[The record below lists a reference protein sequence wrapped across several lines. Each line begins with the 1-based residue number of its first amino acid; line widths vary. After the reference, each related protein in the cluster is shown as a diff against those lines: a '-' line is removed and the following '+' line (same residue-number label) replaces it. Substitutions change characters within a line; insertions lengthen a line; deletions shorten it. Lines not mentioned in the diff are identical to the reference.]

1 MTYAVFLLT
10 FVVPPMLVLAAVT
23 ARRRRGAVSQRELWA
38 WIAGLAVVAV
48 VYTTPWDN
56 YLVASG
62 TWDYDPDLVLGITLG
77 WVPLEEY
84 CFFVLQTVMTGLW
97 VGLLLPRE
105 PAGGIGGVGWRAA
118 AAAAATLLAASATF
132 FALIVWGSEGM
143 RYLSL
148 IVSWAALPLA
158 LQAGFGLDL
167 LAARWR
173 TVALGAGVP
182 TLWLSAADTLAIRE
196 GTWHIAEKT
205 STGVKLPG
213 GLPVEE
219 LVFFLVTNLLVT
231 CGLVLGTSPEG
242 KARARAWLRWL
253 RGQR

>member
-10 FVVPPMLVLAAVT
+10 FVVPPMLVLAGVT
-23 ARRRRGAVSQRELWA
+23 ARRRGGVVSRRELWT
-38 WIAGLAVVAV
+38 WTGVLAVVAV
-48 VYTTPWDN
+48 AYTTPWDN

-62 TWDYDPDLVLGITLG
+62 TWDYDPELVLGITLG
-77 WVPLEEY
+77 WVPIEEY

-97 VGLLLPRE
+97 VGLLLPKGL
-105 PAGGIGGVGWRAA
+105 AGGAGGPGLRLAGASV
-118 AAAAATLLAASATF
+118 LLAASGTF
-132 FALIVWGSEGM
+132 FGLILWGPEGM

-196 GTWHIAEKT
+196 GTWHIAETT
-205 STGVKLPG
+205 STGLKLPG
-213 GLPVEE
+213 GLPIEE

-231 CGLVLGTSPEG
+231 CGLVLGTSPAG
-242 KARARAWLRWL
+242 KARAGEWLRRL
-253 RGQR
+253 RGRR